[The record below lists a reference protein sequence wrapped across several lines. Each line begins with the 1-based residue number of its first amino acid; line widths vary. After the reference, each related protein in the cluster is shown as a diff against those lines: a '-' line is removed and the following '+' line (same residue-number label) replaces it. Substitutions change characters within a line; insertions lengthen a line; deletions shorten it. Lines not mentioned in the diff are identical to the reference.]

1 MDEKREPRWLSDDEQ
16 RDWRAFV
23 ETTQLLV
30 NRLDTDLHRDA
41 GLSHADYEILVR
53 LSEAE
58 GLQLRMSELADQALF
73 SRSRLSH
80 AVTRLESAGLVRR
93 EACPGDRRGTLAV
106 LSEVGAGRLRQAAG
120 GHVETV
126 RRYVIDVLPDTELT
140 ELGRISRRI
149 RAALE
154 AG

>member
-1 MDEKREPRWLSDDEQ
+1 MTTMGEPRWLDDEQ
-16 RDWRAFV
+16 QRSWRAFV
-23 ETTQLLV
+23 ETSQLLV
-30 NRLDTDLHRDA
+30 NRLDAELQRRS
-41 GLSHADYEILVR
+41 GISHADYEILVR

-58 GLQLRMSELADQALF
+58 GRQLRMSQLADLALF

-80 AVTRLESAGLVRR
+80 AVARLEVAGLVRR

-106 LSEVGAGRLRQAAG
+106 LTEQGACLLEQAAV
-120 GHVETV
+120 GHVEAV
-126 RRYVIDVLPDTELT
+126 RRYVIDVLPDSQLG